1 MNIID
6 LLKLNSKVGGSI
18 SVLGFG
24 EIATSLKILKGM
36 INNTLIPESFD
47 IQIEP
52 NPINLYPKA
61 LDIFNEG
68 KNRLGLNSSILKVEV
83 SKYNGNASTVVINS
97 LTNTENLLNQVYFS
111 VPKGTVI
118 LLPLYGIN
126 DTVRKDTDNF
136 TVENKTELFF
146 DSSKEIAYLMKDK
159 TLYKTFNSTKITRTK
174 SLMT

>member
-1 MNIID
+1 
-6 LLKLNSKVGGSI
+6 
-18 SVLGFG
+18 
-24 EIATSLKILKGM
+24 
-36 INNTLIPESFD
+36 
-47 IQIEP
+47 
-52 NPINLYPKA
+52 
-61 LDIFNEG
+61 
-68 KNRLGLNSSILKVEV
+68 
-83 SKYNGNASTVVINS
+83 VINS